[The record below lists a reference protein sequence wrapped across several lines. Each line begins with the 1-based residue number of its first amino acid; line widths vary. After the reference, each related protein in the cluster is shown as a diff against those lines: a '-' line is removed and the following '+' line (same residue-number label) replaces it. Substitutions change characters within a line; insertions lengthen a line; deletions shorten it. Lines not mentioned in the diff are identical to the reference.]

1 MSTKG
6 CRRPMEKMYGDLI
19 QYDRLQKVGEP
30 IQQRLTIM
38 QAMQQKKLVITVV
51 VVRSVMKRKGKGR
64 DKKG

>member
-1 MSTKG
+1 
-6 CRRPMEKMYGDLI
+6 MEKMYGDLI